1 MFMQRIS
8 QGSFDFSLLAAS
20 FSSAQASAAQAL
32 SMGWADE
39 YGPSSQGF
47 DDGFLASLAAML
59 SPPNEYGSL
68 GLEQGFSQLG
78 ALAAAL
84 GLSGSFGPSSEVNA
98 MRAQANVNRVSKP
111 PPPKLAEGD
120 DKFAVH
126 QSCVS
131 NVVGNPSNMNNSD
144 HIALAI
150 NDVLKN
156 SSEVRD
162 GTSFK
167 AMKPEDLKKK
177 LKDEYGI
184 DSELTKVKD
193 KNGTEIAALKFSNGA
208 VFADGAGDGKLDTG
222 DYNFAG
228 KVAEIEKKYGVSA
241 DELVKGMKDQKTRI
255 DRYYPGAEVD
265 LSGALQDGL
274 QGTAD
279 RVKYQ
284 KEVEATRTE
293 LQKKYGFEV
302 SPGVA
307 EEVLAQKKLAAAYG
321 VELGPE
327 QLSAMAEQSSLFVD
341 PAVQLLMQQL
351 FASRLAG
358 VDLGPMFRLGLGL
371 SMS

>member
-1 MFMQRIS
+1 
-8 QGSFDFSLLAAS
+8 
-20 FSSAQASAAQAL
+20 
-32 SMGWADE
+32 
-39 YGPSSQGF
+39 
-47 DDGFLASLAAML
+47 
-59 SPPNEYGSL
+59 
-68 GLEQGFSQLG
+68 
-78 ALAAAL
+78 
-84 GLSGSFGPSSEVNA
+84 
-98 MRAQANVNRVSKP
+98 
-111 PPPKLAEGD
+111 
-120 DKFAVH
+120 
-126 QSCVS
+126 
-131 NVVGNPSNMNNSD
+131 MNNSD

-150 NDVLKN
+150 NDILKN

-255 DRYYPGAEVD
+255 DRYYPGAQVD

-279 RVKYQ
+279 RVKYK
-284 KEVEATRTE
+284 KEVEATRAELLRQVDQAARHLSSQTE
-293 LQKKYGFEV
+293 FALRDVAYSLSLQFRREDAVRLAIVAGSKEQALQRLKDFGQTMTGDSRPAILAPRPRTV
-302 SPGVA
+302 SP
-307 EEVLAQKKLAAAYG
+307 
-321 VELGPE
+321 
-327 QLSAMAEQSSLFVD
+327 
-341 PAVQLLMQQL
+341 
-351 FASRLAG
+351 RW
-358 VDLGPMFRLGLGL
+358 R
-371 SMS
+371 